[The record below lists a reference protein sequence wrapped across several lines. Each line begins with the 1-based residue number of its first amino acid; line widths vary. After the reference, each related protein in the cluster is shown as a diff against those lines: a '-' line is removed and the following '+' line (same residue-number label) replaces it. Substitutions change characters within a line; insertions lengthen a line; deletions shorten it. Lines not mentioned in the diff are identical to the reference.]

1 MRQNRRMPFRTS
13 ALLASALAVACTDQ
27 TAQQIHDAA
36 GIATSSVGIASPR
49 TAIPHLEAADRSV
62 SAEQGGSGF
71 TGRGWDTSPAVER
84 IGDRSARKGG
94 VIRFHIADFPS
105 TLRLFGPESN
115 TDFND
120 TIRPLIWESLLR
132 LHPGTGTWMPGLA
145 THWQV
150 SADRRTFRF
159 RLDPNARFS
168 DGRPV
173 TARDVVATWK
183 LLVDKGLQ
191 DPAAHVLYARFNEP
205 VAEST
210 YIVRVSNPHPS
221 WRDFILFAGDMP
233 ILPAHLLESVD
244 AATYLS
250 RFNFT
255 SLPGSGPYRLDAADV
270 HKGQRLTLRRRR
282 DYWAG
287 ADERNDGLN
296 NFDEIHAV
304 VVRDPNLAIEMFK
317 KGDLDYL
324 VVNSSRQWAQDLDIE
339 QVRQG
344 LIQKRKIFTNAPIG
358 VQGLAFNTRRAPW
371 NDVRV
376 REALARLLNRE
387 LMIEKFFFK
396 EYVPQNSYFAGGPY
410 ENRDNPKTTYDPARA
425 LALLGD
431 AGWRDHDANG
441 RLVRNGRPLVVEL
454 LYSQKTSEPYLTVF
468 QEDLRKAGVTLT
480 LRLVTP
486 ETLFRLIN
494 DRQFDLAS
502 TAWSADRFPVPQTL
516 FGSALADRANTNN
529 ITGFKSAKV
538 DRLIAEYESEFDSDR
553 RAAIVREIDAIVAR
567 DFQYILQWNMP
578 FRRIAYWNRFGHPPS
593 YLTRTGTA
601 ADLLFLW
608 WHDAPTASR
617 LEAAKRDGL
626 ALAAGAVE
634 VRPWQ

>member
-1 MRQNRRMPFRTS
+1 
-13 ALLASALAVACTDQ
+13 
-27 TAQQIHDAA
+27 
-36 GIATSSVGIASPR
+36 
-49 TAIPHLEAADRSV
+49 
-62 SAEQGGSGF
+62 
-71 TGRGWDTSPAVER
+71 
-84 IGDRSARKGG
+84 
-94 VIRFHIADFPS
+94 
-105 TLRLFGPESN
+105 
-115 TDFND
+115 
-120 TIRPLIWESLLR
+120 
-132 LHPGTGTWMPGLA
+132 
-145 THWQV
+145 
-150 SADRRTFRF
+150 
-159 RLDPNARFS
+159 
-168 DGRPV
+168 
-173 TARDVVATWK
+173 
-183 LLVDKGLQ
+183 
-191 DPAAHVLYARFNEP
+191 
-205 VAEST
+205 
-210 YIVRVSNPHPS
+210 
-221 WRDFILFAGDMP
+221 
-233 ILPAHLLESVD
+233 
-244 AATYLS
+244 
-250 RFNFT
+250 
-255 SLPGSGPYRLDAADV
+255 
-270 HKGQRLTLRRRR
+270 
-282 DYWAG
+282 
-287 ADERNDGLN
+287 
-296 NFDEIHAV
+296 
-304 VVRDPNLAIEMFK
+304 
-317 KGDLDYL
+317 
-324 VVNSSRQWAQDLDIE
+324 
-339 QVRQG
+339 
-344 LIQKRKIFTNAPIG
+344 
-358 VQGLAFNTRRAPW
+358 
-371 NDVRV
+371 
-376 REALARLLNRE
+376 
-387 LMIEKFFFK
+387 MIEKFFFK

-441 RLVRNGRPLVVEL
+441 RLVRNRRPLVVEL

-567 DFQYILQWNMP
+567 DFQYILQWNIP

-626 ALAAGAVE
+626 ALAPGAVE